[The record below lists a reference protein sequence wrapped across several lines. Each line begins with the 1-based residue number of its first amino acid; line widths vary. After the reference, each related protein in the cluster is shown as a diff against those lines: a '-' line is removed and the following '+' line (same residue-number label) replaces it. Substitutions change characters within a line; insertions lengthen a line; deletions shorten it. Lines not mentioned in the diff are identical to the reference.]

1 MLTLRGLRERQT
13 QICVNM
19 LGKLLTLALLML
31 ALSKQSKGP
40 PGAFQARAWKANN
53 CSLGQEQTY
62 YTLGLYSNI
71 SGQALLRKTCDD
83 AASLPKPPAPQWH
96 GLRQLE
102 WKPFSWSNP
111 ALSMEAL
118 GSPWPSSLHLLKGS
132 SPIKVRYLLNS
143 RFPKPGLLSFPIEQ
157 PWICLVCLFLL
168 RRGWSCPASWW
179 NKWAAA
185 NSDEQY
191 TLLFGS

>member
-1 MLTLRGLRERQT
+1 MHSSGLLGLVQGPAAQPACSPLPLYKFGHLLMLTLRGLRERQT

-31 ALSKQSKGP
+31 ALSKQRKGP

-83 AASLPKPPAPQWH
+83 AASLPKPPAPQ
-96 GLRQLE
+96 
-102 WKPFSWSNP
+102 
-111 ALSMEAL
+111 
-118 GSPWPSSLHLLKGS
+118 
-132 SPIKVRYLLNS
+132 
-143 RFPKPGLLSFPIEQ
+143 
-157 PWICLVCLFLL
+157 
-168 RRGWSCPASWW
+168 
-179 NKWAAA
+179 
-185 NSDEQY
+185 
-191 TLLFGS
+191 